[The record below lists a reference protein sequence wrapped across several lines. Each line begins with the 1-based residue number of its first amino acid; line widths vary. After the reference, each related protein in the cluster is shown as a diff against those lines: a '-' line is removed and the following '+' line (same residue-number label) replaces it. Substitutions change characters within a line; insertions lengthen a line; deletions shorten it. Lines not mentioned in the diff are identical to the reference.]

1 MASSDGKPLATPASA
16 GGAAPPPGQP
26 TTVASKVL
34 DMGAAA
40 MQSLRPVKQAKQHV
54 CTFALYAHD
63 PKRQVETHHYVSRLN
78 QDFLQCAVYDS
89 DRADARLIGA
99 CTRLSLPCAHGQ
111 EHCLFELH
119 ACRRGVHRVEEDL

>member
-1 MASSDGKPLATPASA
+1 MASSDDKPVPTPASA
-16 GGAAPPPGQP
+16 GGAPPGQP

-40 MQSLRPVKQAKQHV
+40 MQSLQPVKQVKQHV

-63 PKRQVETHHYVSRLN
+63 PKRQLETHHYVSRLN

-89 DRADARLIGA
+89 DAADARLIGA
-99 CTRLSLPCAHGQ
+99 PPRRPCSLFTSPVKKIVVSFWHP
-111 EHCLFELH
+111 HL
-119 ACRRGVHRVEEDL
+119 R

>member
-1 MASSDGKPLATPASA
+1 MASSDGKPVPTPASA
-16 GGAAPPPGQP
+16 GGMAPPGQP

-40 MQSLRPVKQAKQHV
+40 MQSLRPVKQVKQHV

-63 PKRQVETHHYVSRLN
+63 PKRQLETHHYASRLN

-99 CTRLSLPCAHGQ
+99 FHRAPILAIFFGMSL
-111 EHCLFELH
+111 
-119 ACRRGVHRVEEDL
+119 